1 MMPLVMHPPAHDEP
15 IPPSCDTPAE
25 GPSAAAPGG
34 GPSPSAPR
42 RIESTEL
49 LAGANEVLIAHGAET
64 YRLRLTRSGKLIL
77 HK

>member
-1 MMPLVMHPPAHDEP
+1 MNPPPPDES
-15 IPPSCDTPAE
+15 IPPPLET
-25 GPSAAAPGG
+25 SAGRPMAARPDGS
-34 GPSPSAPR
+34 PSPSAPR

-49 LAGANEVLIAHGAET
+49 LAGANELLIAHGAET